1 MIIQLAWRNLW
12 RQPRRT
18 VLSSLAIAFTSAFM
32 IFMPSLQNGSYNSMI
47 ESTLRL
53 YDGYAEIQQ
62 EGYRDNPE
70 IRNSIKN
77 YTAVITGLE
86 GLPEIKAVGARGIG
100 SAVLSSKSRSLGAQ
114 IVGVEP
120 SVEAKLSSIPSNI
133 RNGRFLQGEDSD
145 EIVMGVTL
153 ARNLQLNL
161 GDKVTLLGM
170 GRDGS
175 LAVDSLVLVGT
186 FVTGINALDRLMAE
200 MPLGRFQQSFSMNQ
214 QVHAI
219 VLSGENISQFQP
231 VLASVRD
238 IAAQHN
244 LSLLDWKALQPGLYQ
259 GIILDISSAA
269 MIYIAMIIVVTFS
282 LLNSLLMSVLE
293 RTREFGM
300 LLALGMRPGSIGR
313 MIWAETVLLIVFGL
327 SIGLLIGYL
336 VSEYYAKVGIH
347 FEKAQEVFDK
357 FGLPSAIYP
366 EVSVLTLLV
375 GPTIIGLS
383 VLFAGLF
390 PVLRI
395 YRLQPVAAMRTI

>member
-1 MIIQLAWRNLW
+1 MILQLAWRNLW

-18 VLSSLAIAFTSAFM
+18 LLSSLAIAFTSAFM

-62 EGYRDNPE
+62 AGYRDNPE
-70 IRNSIKN
+70 IRNSIDN
-77 YTAVITGLE
+77 YATIITELE
-86 GLPEIKAVGARGIG
+86 RLPEIKAVGARGIG

-114 IVGVEP
+114 IVGVQP
-120 SVEAKLSSIPSNI
+120 SEEAKLSSIPGNI
-133 RNGRFLQGEDSD
+133 RDGRFLQGEDSN
-145 EIVMGVTL
+145 EIVMGVSL
-153 ARNLQLNL
+153 ARNLQVNL

-175 LAVDSLVLVGT
+175 LAVDSLVVVGS
-186 FVTGINALDRLMAE
+186 FETGINALDRLMAE
-200 MPLGRFQQSFSMNQ
+200 IPLGRFQQSFTMDQ
-214 QVHAI
+214 QVHTI
-219 VLSGENISQFQP
+219 VLSGESISQFQP
-231 VLASVRD
+231 VLDSIGD

-327 SIGLLIGYL
+327 SVGLVIGYL
-336 VSEYYAKVGIH
+336 VSEYYARVGIH

-366 EVSVLTLLV
+366 EVSALTLLL
-375 GPTIIGLS
+375 GPAIIGLS

-390 PVLRI
+390 PVMRI
-395 YRLQPVAAMRTI
+395 YRLQPVPAMRTI